1 MRRPSS
7 ADKGLVH
14 WPVPAL
20 VALLLLAAPIGAD
33 AHDCATDGTVKPLSG
48 SHVLDLRGGTPLI
61 DVEPVVGCTG
71 LTLTFGA
78 GDDDL
83 TVIGGNGSTAGL
95 GTLAVA
101 FADGDDVLHLGP
113 GTLPALTATGG
124 AGRDEIDASAR
135 TAGIVLDESAG
146 RLSGFENLTGGDGD
160 DVLVGDSS
168 SNVLDGGAGDDVLVG
183 RLGDDDLRGGV
194 GSDTASFQG
203 GPGVSATLLARTA
216 IGQGRDVLAGIENLI
231 GSDHADRLIGDSR
244 ANVLEGR
251 RGNDVLDGRLGDDI
265 IDGGTGRDEASFG
278 EPRAVRASLVSHRAT
293 GQGRDRLI
301 AINFLRGSRRGDVL
315 TGDRGANRLR
325 GGGGDD
331 VLDGGHGADV
341 LEGGAG
347 RDLIK
352 ARDGARDV
360 VDGGDGRDTVRADR
374 ADRVRNVERRS

>member
-1 MRRPSS
+1 MHRS
-7 ADKGLVH
+7 A
-14 WPVPAL
+14 PAL
-20 VALLLLAAPIGAD
+20 AALLLLAVPIGAS
-33 AHDCATDGTVKPLSG
+33 AHDCATDGAIKTLSG

-61 DVEPVVGCTG
+61 DVEPVTGCTS
-71 LTLTFGA
+71 LTLAYGS

-83 TVIGGNGSTAGL
+83 TVLGGNGTTGGL
-95 GTLAVA
+95 ASLAVT
-101 FADGDDVLHLGP
+101 FAGGADVIRLGA
-113 GTLPALTATGG
+113 GTLPGLTLTGG

-135 TAGIVLDESAG
+135 TEGIVLDESAG

-160 DVLVGDSS
+160 DVLVGDASK
-168 SNVLDGGAGDDVLVG
+168 NVLDGGTGDDLLVG

-194 GSDTASFQG
+194 GTDTASFVG
-203 GPGVSATLLARTA
+203 GPGVSATLLARVAT
-216 IGQGRDVLAGIENLI
+216 GQGRDMLAGIENLI
-231 GSDHADRLIGDSR
+231 GSDHADHLIGDGR

-265 IDGGTGRDEASFG
+265 IDGGAGRDEAVFG
-278 EPRAVRASLVSHRAT
+278 EPRGVRASLVSHRST

-301 AINFLRGSRRGDVL
+301 AIEFLSGSRRGDVL
-315 TGDRGANRLR
+315 TGDRGPNRLR

-331 VLDGGHGADV
+331 VLDGGAGADV
-341 LEGGAG
+341 LEGGSG

-374 ADRVRNVERRS
+374 ADRVRNVERRR